1 MKKLISKLFL
11 QIMGW
16 KLVGEMPTG
25 VKKAVLV
32 CAPHTS
38 NWDFPLALSA
48 FTISRLNLKYFI
60 KKSWFFFPFNYFFKA
75 TGGVPVDRTKNIGLV
90 EAMTLKLKDEDEM
103 IVAVPA
109 EGTRSWVPK
118 WKTGFYHIASGANV
132 PLVMGFVD
140 FKKKEVGFGPLVNL
154 SGDFEKD
161 MTLVQ
166 DFFSQK
172 APRFVEKYNP
182 VIFEKRS

>member
-1 MKKLISKLFL
+1 MKKLISKIFL
-11 QIMGW
+11 NIMGW
-16 KLVGEMPTG
+16 KLVGEMPKD

-38 NWDFPLALSA
+38 NWDFPIALAA
-48 FTISRLNLKYFI
+48 FQIAGLNLKYFI
-60 KKSWFFFPFNYFFKA
+60 KKSWFFFPMNLFFKA
-75 TGGVPVDRTKNIGLV
+75 TGGVAVDRSKNIGLV
-90 EAMTLKLKDEDEM
+90 DAMTLQLKESKEM

-118 WKTGFYHIASGANV
+118 WKTGFYHIASGAKV

-140 FKKKEVGFGPLVNL
+140 YKKKEVGFGSLVNL

-161 MTLVQ
+161 MRFIQ
-166 DFFSQK
+166 DFFSK
-172 APRFVEKYNP
+172 KHARFPELYNP
-182 VIFEKRS
+182 KIY